1 MISFSFNQIWLYSYL
16 IVLFNIKNKNKKMIT
31 AVIVGTIIFIALWIA
46 AAAAIN
52 NYVQKD
58 LTDQKLKEDYRS

>member
-1 MISFSFNQIWLYSYL
+1 
-16 IVLFNIKNKNKKMIT
+16 MIT

-46 AAAAIN
+46 AAASIN

>member
-1 MISFSFNQIWLYSYL
+1 MF
-16 IVLFNIKNKNKKMIT
+16 T
-31 AVIVGTIIFIALWIA
+31 AVIVGTIIFVTLWIA

-58 LTDQKLKEDYRS
+58 LTDEKLKEEYRS

>member
-1 MISFSFNQIWLYSYL
+1 
-16 IVLFNIKNKNKKMIT
+16 MIT
-31 AVIVGTIIFIALWIA
+31 AVIVGTIVFIGIWIG

-58 LTDQKLKEDYRS
+58 EQDIKLKEEYRS

>member
-1 MISFSFNQIWLYSYL
+1 MF
-16 IVLFNIKNKNKKMIT
+16 T

-58 LTDQKLKEDYRS
+58 LTDEKLKEDYRS